1 MREDRGAR
9 GRGTH
14 VQPKPEKPMSRREK
28 RRLLRLS
35 VSGILLIL
43 VVAVKL
49 LMPDVTEAYRDKLL
63 QLMGEDTDFVAAF
76 SAVGKAFSAE
86 GGIRDTLEEAYTA
99 VFGEKEPEEA
109 ASAAPTAAAVFSGVY
124 TPESLPSCAELK
136 QRVLGFSYAPPLEG
150 AVTSEFGYR
159 MHPIAEE
166 EKFHYGVD
174 LEASEGDSI
183 CSFADG
189 TVGVVAQS
197 SQLGNYVTVNHAGGF
212 STLYAHCKQVTASAG
227 QTVRCGDVLAEVGQ
241 TGAATGPHLHFEIHS
256 GQEYINPV
264 YYVAQ

>member
-1 MREDRGAR
+1 MREETRPS
-9 GRGTH
+9 GRCTR

-35 VSGILLIL
+35 VSGVLLIL

-63 QLMGEDTDFVAAF
+63 HLMGEDTDFVAAF
-76 SAVGKAFSAE
+76 SAVGKAFSGE
-86 GGIRDTLEEAYTA
+86 DGLRDTLEEAYTA

-124 TPESLPSCAELK
+124 TPESLPDCAELK
-136 QRVLGFSYAPPLEG
+136 QRVLGFSYAPPLAG
-150 AVTSEFGYR
+150 AVTSGFGYR
-159 MHPIAEE
+159 LHPIAGE

-174 LEASEGDSI
+174 MEASEGDAI
-183 CSFADG
+183 RAFADG
-189 TVGVVAQS
+189 TVGVVARS

-212 STLYAHCKQVTASAG
+212 STLYAHCRQVTATAG
-227 QTVRCGDVLAEVGQ
+227 QTVHCGDILAEVGQ
-241 TGAATGPHLHFEIHS
+241 TGAATGPHLHFELHA

>member
-1 MREDRGAR
+1 MKEDTRIRSRGGCAK
-9 GRGTH
+9 
-14 VQPKPEKPMSRREK
+14 PKSEKPMSRREK

-76 SAVGKAFSAE
+76 SAVGKAFSGE

-109 ASAAPTAAAVFSGVY
+109 ASTAPTAAVFSGVY
-124 TPESLPSCAELK
+124 TPESLPHCAELK
-136 QRVLGFSYAPPLEG
+136 QRVLNFPYAPPLNG
-150 AVTSEFGYR
+150 AVTSGFGYR
-159 MHPIAEE
+159 LHPIAGG

-174 LEASEGDSI
+174 IEASEGDTI
-183 CSFADG
+183 RSFADG
-189 TVGVVAQS
+189 TVGVVACS
-197 SQLGNYVTVNHAGGF
+197 SQLGNYVTVNHPGGL
-212 STLYAHCKQVTASAG
+212 STLYAHCRQVTASAG
-227 QTVRCGDVLAEVGQ
+227 QTVHCGDILAEVGQ